1 MGLFLSP
8 ECQQNGSVFI
18 EEDMLL
24 KRKGLASYLMVKCSN
39 CNFNYS
45 TYTYKGVLDNQ
56 QAWRR
61 TIEVFMP

>member
-1 MGLFLSP
+1 MGLFSCP

-18 EEDMLL
+18 EEDML

-45 TYTYKGVLDNQ
+45 TYTSKGVLDNQ
-56 QAWRR
+56 QAWR
-61 TIEVFMP
+61 